1 MNYEWYLVT
10 HPATVGLSAALVPGA
25 AARKASGKICM
36 AAQQEHRRRRA
47 KNNSYGTDGNA
58 RPSRKT
64 LAAMIRSI
72 ANDLSLTYSTCVT
85 VQRALQSQN
94 SDEDTEIGDCLR
106 SHVVAP
112 LTRHV
117 EHLRE
122 LADSLYPLAE
132 TPP

>member
-1 MNYEWYLVT
+1 MNYEWYVAAYT
-10 HPATVGLSAALVPGA
+10 ATLGLSAAAVPECGGLES
-25 AARKASGKICM
+25 KWKICM
-36 AAQQEHRRRRA
+36 AAQQERRRRPA
-47 KNNSYGTDGNA
+47 KNNRHGTEGNP

-64 LAAMIRSI
+64 LAAIIRGI

-106 SHVVAP
+106 NHVLAA

-117 EHLRE
+117 ENLRD
-122 LADSLYPLAE
+122 LAQSLHPTEE
-132 TPP
+132 TP